1 MVILALLFC
10 REDEK
15 LDAGTETNSNLNH
28 ELYYHFLGTDQ
39 SQDILCWKDPDNPK
53 HMFGADVTD
62 DGKVPNCPHL
72 ECSDANDLSEQYVF
86 INFFCSS
93 SVHSFLSFEMRL
105 KTMTRLHIIYS
116 STIVFHVI
124 FTFNYDFNLEG
135 CKQV

>member
-10 REDEK
+10 REDEN

-72 ECSDANDLSEQYVF
+72 ECSDANDLPE
-86 INFFCSS
+86 
-93 SVHSFLSFEMRL
+93 
-105 KTMTRLHIIYS
+105 
-116 STIVFHVI
+116 
-124 FTFNYDFNLEG
+124 
-135 CKQV
+135 